1 MKTERVADPE
11 AVTVSLDPPIVDGAR
26 VDGEPIE
33 RVAGTMKWFD
43 AVRGFG
49 FLVPDDGN
57 GDVLI
62 HFSVLRA
69 HGRRTLPEGAR
80 LECLAVHRDRG
91 RQAREVLTIDLSD
104 SVVVDYVRAAD
115 RNGDRVDPIEREH
128 DAGAFEP
135 VTVKWFNRIKG
146 YGFLVRDASSEDVF
160 VHMETIRR
168 AGLPEIVSGE
178 ALRARVADGRK
189 GLLAVALARCD

>member
-1 MKTERVADPE
+1 MKTERIADPE
-11 AVTVSLDPPIVDGAR
+11 PVTASLDRPADGFAHA
-26 VDGEPIE
+26 DGEPLE
-33 RVAGTMKWFD
+33 RVGGTIKWFD

-80 LECLAVHRDRG
+80 LECLAAHRDRR

-104 SVVVDYVRAAD
+104 SVVVDYVRTAD
-115 RNGDRVDPIEREH
+115 GHGDRVDPIEREH

-168 AGLPEIVSGE
+168 AGLPEIISGD